1 MSGVDNP
8 QAQEVVVVEPE
19 LRDLYEAAVAKRHE
33 ELALE
38 HARLLYVLENVI
50 PDLRDWILGIG
61 KKLRVVKRDWNPVV
75 GTLIGFSA
83 DITHVK
89 LDVTELITQWDKP
102 VDRLER
108 KIVELPA
115 GSIVL
120 YEWIEHEEEVQKPQK
135 QG

>member
-19 LRDLYEAAVAKRHE
+19 LKDLYEAAAAKKHE

-38 HARLLYVLENVI
+38 HARLLYILENVV

-61 KKLRVVKRDWNPVV
+61 RKLRVVKRDWNAYV
-75 GTLIGFSA
+75 GTLVGFSA

-120 YEWIEHEEEVQKPQK
+120 WEWIEHEEEVQKPQK